1 MKAAQPFEPMTP
13 RTGPGL
19 SRRTLLALGAVGV
32 AGAALAGCTARVNA
46 DQNADATQEP
56 APAHT
61 IDSMLASAPFLV
73 AHRGSWDNWPEHTM
87 TAYRESVNA
96 GAVAL
101 EISVCATSDG
111 KLVCHHDLNT
121 ERTTGTKLVIKDS
134 TYAQLS
140 ELRVDARAWLGP
152 QAEPEEMPLL
162 KDVLDAF
169 AGTHV
174 LFIEDKQ
181 GTNAKALLDLMDK
194 YPDSRSR
201 LIWKQSAEAAQIAA
215 VSKRGYTSWGY
226 FTTKQLDLVP
236 ELADQFTMLGVHHSA
251 SDEDIA
257 AMVATGKPVICWEV
271 HTRVLRDR
279 LVKLG
284 VSGQMAANLPYLASD
299 VPAATTDSFA
309 DGVRAAGD
317 LPWAV
322 GAGWDMQP
330 KLSAPSGTLLMVAA
344 ANSSYRM
351 GSMSPVTREV
361 YSIQFEMRW
370 PNTLPADS
378 TLHAGMAFGQ
388 EDDRPYRVLIPS
400 EVGGYH
406 LVIRP
411 TGEMSLLLRSPGEPG
426 GLRLSSQDTEP
437 VKAGSWMS
445 FKIDIAPDSIRYS
458 RLDGA
463 GWSGLASDRK
473 YRGGYFSLCRNYPE
487 DAPVEFRSIKVV

>member
-1 MKAAQPFEPMTP
+1 MKRLPPFEPMAS
-13 RTGPGL
+13 RTLSGL
-19 SRRTLLALGAVGV
+19 SRRNLFALGAAGV
-32 AGAALAGCTARVNA
+32 VLAGCSVEAEA
-46 DQNADATQEP
+46 DQDTQPAEAP
-56 APAHT
+56 APVHT
-61 IDSMLASAPFLV
+61 IESMLASAPFLV

-101 EISVCATSDG
+101 EISVSATKDG
-111 KLVCHHDLNT
+111 QLICHHDLNT
-121 ERTTGTKLVIKDS
+121 ERTTGTKLVIEDS

-152 QAEPEEMPLL
+152 QAEPEKIPLL
-162 KDVLDAF
+162 KEVLDAF

-181 GTNAKALLDLMDK
+181 GTNARALLDLMDS
-194 YPDSRSR
+194 YPESRSR

-215 VSKRGYTSWGY
+215 VTKRGYVSWGY
-226 FTTKQLDLVP
+226 FTTEQLELIPDL
-236 ELADQFTMLGVHHSA
+236 AGQFTLLGVHHSA
-251 SDEDIA
+251 SDEEVA
-257 AMVATGKPVICWEV
+257 AVVATGKPVICWEV

-284 VSGQMAANLPYLASD
+284 VAGQMAANLPYLASD
-299 VPAATTDSFA
+299 VPAATADSFA

-317 LPWAV
+317 LPYLV
-322 GAGWDMQP
+322 GAGWDVQP
-330 KLSAPSGTLLMVAA
+330 QLSASTGTLLMAA
-344 ANSSYRM
+344 QANSSYRM
-351 GSMSPVTREV
+351 GSMSPVQREV
-361 YSIQFEMRW
+361 YSIHFEMRW
-370 PNTLPADS
+370 PTDLPADT
-378 TLHAGMAFGQ
+378 TLHAGIAFGQ

-426 GLRLSSQDTEP
+426 GLRLSSQKTDP

-445 FKIDIAPDSIRYS
+445 FKIDIAPDSVRYS

-463 GWSGLASDRK
+463 GWAGIASDRK

-487 DAPVEFRSIKVV
+487 DAPVEFRGIKVI